1 MVKPSCIRRC
11 AERAVKFQKDEEKRL
26 RCVLEY
32 LIQLNKCRCEKLNQS
47 VTTGKEHTT
56 KFQVP
61 RREVERVVGRFDSQ
75 AYGEDAVKWLCNFE
89 PEGYVMQTPVDCE
102 QEIFQLVLQGPN
114 LGIAIKKWVE
124 TLRWPTDMDQADPYD
139 WGISWFEMT
148 ISFYLFSG
156 MLFPIRISG
165 AGARSKY
172 VEYHSNEATL
182 LPPTK
187 RSGAQQALCFRNVM
201 QNLSTLLGERF
212 FPSFK
217 ESKCSSMYRL
227 GWRNECAGITRR
239 PILPNNRQ
247 TMTFIQLYLQKLGGV
262 RALATPIFQKEL
274 SPQLEFEHV
283 AEDDIPTRYK
293 KYMAYMKKKRRGD

>member
-1 MVKPSCIRRC
+1 MCWKSGQISEGWGEEIAMC
-11 AERAVKFQKDEEKRL
+11 AWIFDTAQQMQMREIESICDNRERAYYKVSSAQKRSWKGCGSFWLSSLWR
-26 RCVLEY
+26 
-32 LIQLNKCRCEKLNQS
+32 
-47 VTTGKEHTT
+47 
-56 KFQVP
+56 
-61 RREVERVVGRFDSQ
+61 GRSEMALQ
-75 AYGEDAVKWLCNFE
+75 FE
-89 PEGYVMQTPVDCE
+89 PEGYVMQTPVGLWTRN
-102 QEIFQLVLQGPN
+102 IPTGFARPKS
-114 LGIAIKKWVE
+114 GIAIKKWVE

-247 TMTFIQLYLQKLGGV
+247 RWLSFNFIFRNLVGWELWLHRFFKRNFHHNWNLSTLLKMTFRHGTKNTWHIW
-262 RALATPIFQKEL
+262 
-274 SPQLEFEHV
+274 
-283 AEDDIPTRYK
+283 
-293 KYMAYMKKKRRGD
+293 RRRDVGINS